1 MKILYAD
8 YNMFGKTDI
17 IEAFRKLGH
26 EVEETNI
33 PLKYESDT
41 AKLADEMDSLIG
53 EVGCDV
59 VFTSNFHPELVA
71 PCEKHGVKYMS
82 WTYDSP
88 LVALY
93 DKEILSP
100 VSYAFHFDSAEVA
113 GLKARGAKQIW
124 YMPLAVNP
132 ERLSKIEISAADR
145 KLFGADVSLVASLYN
160 EKHNLCDRLADKL
173 EALGDGY
180 TAGFLDGVLHAQV
193 NLLGGSI
200 LEDVLRQHTDI
211 VKAMYKAMPYPL
223 TEGSIADE
231 IYVYAYYFLA
241 RKAANMQRMK
251 MIKAVSERFDTKVY
265 TGGDLSGISTVKA
278 MGTVDYM
285 TDMTKVF
292 KCSKV
297 NLNITLPSIRTG
309 MPLRTLDI
317 MGAGGFLMTNHQ
329 TDFDAFFDLGIDYGC
344 YDSVDDLLYTIEY
357 YLEHEDEREEIRL
370 RGHEK
375 TVGAF
380 TYENMLSQMLEI
392 VEEA

>member
-8 YNMFGKTDI
+8 YKMFGKTDI

-26 EVEETNI
+26 EVEETDI
-33 PLKYESDT
+33 PLKYEDDKP
-41 AKLADEMDSLIG
+41 KLEEEMDKFLSDCG
-53 EVGCDV
+53 ADV
-59 VFTSNFHPELVA
+59 VFSSNFHPELVRV
-71 PCEKHGVKYMS
+71 CEKRGIKYIS

-100 VSYAFHFDSAEVA
+100 ISYAFHFDSAEVDR
-113 GLKARGAKQIW
+113 LKMRGAKQVW

-132 ERLSKIEISAADR
+132 ERLAKIKVSNEDR
-145 KLFGADVSLVASLYN
+145 KVFTADVSLVASLYN
-160 EKHNLCDRLADKL
+160 EEHNLYDRLKEKL
-173 EALGDGY
+173 DDY
-180 TAGFLDGVLHAQV
+180 TSGCLDGILAAQK
-193 NLLGGSI
+193 NLLTGSI
-200 LEDVLRQHTDI
+200 IEDVLAQKKELVI
-211 VKAMYKAMPYPL
+211 SMYKAMPYPL

-231 IYVYAYYFLA
+231 LYVYANYFMC
-241 RKAANMQRMK
+241 RKAANLQRME
-251 MIKAVSERFDTKVY
+251 IIREVSKRFDMKVY
-265 TGGDLSGISTVKA
+265 TGGNLSGMPHVKS

-297 NLNITLPSIRTG
+297 NLNITLPSIKSG

-317 MGAGGFLMTNHQ
+317 MGACGFLMTNPQ
-329 TDFDAFFDLGIDYGC
+329 RDFDAFFDMGIDYGC
-344 YDSVDDLLYTIEY
+344 YTSVDDLLYTIEY
-357 YLEHEDEREEIRL
+357 YLEHEDEREEIRQ

>member
-8 YNMFGKTDI
+8 YKMFGKADI

-26 EVEETNI
+26 EVEETDI
-33 PLKYESDT
+33 PLKYEGDGARIEEEMERLLSD
-41 AKLADEMDSLIG
+41 
-53 EVGCDV
+53 VDV
-59 VFTSNFHPELVA
+59 DIVFSSNFHPELVRT
-71 PCEKHGVKYMS
+71 CEKKSVKYVS

-88 LVALY
+88 LVSLY

-113 GLKARGAKQIW
+113 ELKARGAKQVW

-132 ERLSKIEISAADR
+132 DRLSKVGVSAADR
-145 KLFGADVSLVASLYN
+145 RLFSADVSLVASLYN
-160 EKHNLCDRLADKL
+160 EEHNLYDRLVTRLD
-173 EALGDGY
+173 EY
-180 TAGFLDGVLHAQV
+180 TIGFLEGVLNAQV

-251 MIKAVSERFDTKVY
+251 IIKAVSERFDTKVY
-265 TGGDLSGISTVKA
+265 TGGNLSSIPTAKA

-292 KCSKV
+292 RCSKV
-297 NLNITLPSIRTG
+297 NLNITLPSIRSG

-329 TDFDAFFDLGIDYGC
+329 ADFDAFFDLGIDYGC
-344 YDSVDDLLYTIEY
+344 YDSADDLLYTIEY

-375 TVGAF
+375 VCGAF
-380 TYENMLSQMLEI
+380 TYENMLGQMLEI
-392 VEEA
+392 CNND